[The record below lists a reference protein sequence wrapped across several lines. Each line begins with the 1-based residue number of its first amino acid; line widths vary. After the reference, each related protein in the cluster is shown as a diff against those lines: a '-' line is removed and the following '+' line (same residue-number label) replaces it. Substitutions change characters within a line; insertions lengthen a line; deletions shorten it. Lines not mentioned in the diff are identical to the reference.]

1 MRKDAFN
8 NPLPPRMY
16 FKNGRYYYVRDNH
29 WHTLSQDYTEALV
42 QRARLEA
49 PTGDWEKLVAVVYER
64 YEARYKAKEIA
75 AGTIKQYRGIRA
87 RIEYGFSEFQPS
99 MVRTSDITAF
109 LDEYENT
116 PNIANRMLTV
126 IKAIFER
133 GVRRGL
139 CDSNPAYGIKRFEEK
154 QRVRYLH
161 DWEFNA
167 IRSQANPQTQLI
179 MDMCY
184 LTGQRISDVLSI
196 QHKDLTDAGVYFKQ
210 GKSGQRVLVNT
221 SDELARV
228 VREAKALHRVM
239 ALYLFHP
246 TGKATRYSYR
256 AIRDSYKRAAD
267 KAKVKDTGLHDIRA
281 KAATDAEAEGIDPQA
296 LMGHASSAMTK
307 RYLRLRKTVQTDS
320 PSLRRLLEN

>member
-1 MRKDAFN
+1 
-8 NPLPPRMY
+8 MY
-16 FKNGRYYYVRDNH
+16 YKNGRYYYVRDNH
-29 WHTLSQDYTEALV
+29 WHTLSRDYTEALV

-64 YEARYKAKEIA
+64 YEARYKAGDLTSNA
-75 AGTIKQYRGIRA
+75 FKQYCGLRP
-87 RIEYGFSEFQPS
+87 RIEYGFAEFHPR

-116 PNIANRMLTV
+116 PNTANRMLTI
-126 IKAIFER
+126 IKAVFER

-139 CDSNPAYGIKRFEEK
+139 CDTNPAYGIKRFEEGK
-154 QRVRYLH
+154 RDRYLQ

-167 IRSQANPQTQLI
+167 IRSRTNPHTQLI

-184 LTGQRISDVLSI
+184 LTGQRISDVLAI
-196 QHKDLTDAGVYFKQ
+196 QHKDITSEGVYFKQ
-210 GKSGQRVLVNT
+210 GKTGQRVLVNM
-221 SDELARV
+221 SDELGRV
-228 VREAKALHRVM
+228 VREAKALHKVM

-246 TGKATRYSYR
+246 TGKATRYSYKG
-256 AIRDSYKRAAD
+256 IRDNYMRAAV
-267 KAKVKDTGLHDIRA
+267 AAGVKDTRLHDLRA

-296 LMGHASSAMTK
+296 LMGHASAAMTK